1 MNTYDR
7 PKVMVMMINM
17 MISMMNGFKWISG
30 TMIYPIKKKQG
41 HAKGQGEELKILG
54 TPASFDLVL
63 SIWVFHGFPMG
74 LGQTQ
79 VKINQS

>member
-1 MNTYDR
+1 MNTQAQSYGNDDQYDDQYDE
-7 PKVMVMMINM
+7 
-17 MISMMNGFKWISG
+17 WIL
-30 TMIYPIKKKQG
+30 MDFRNHDIPHKKKKQG

-63 SIWVFHGFPMG
+63 SIWVFHDFPMG

>member
-30 TMIYPIKKKQG
+30 TMIYPIKKTRPREG
-41 HAKGQGEELKILG
+41 PGRRAEDTGYPSVI
-54 TPASFDLVL
+54 
-63 SIWVFHGFPMG
+63 
-74 LGQTQ
+74 
-79 VKINQS
+79 